1 MAWWYALLVVIG
13 LALVAGLAFLAALVA
28 TRDVRKP
35 LRLVTEEAE
44 GASTAAAVEVVPLSG
59 PPEVKRLTA
68 AVNRLA
74 GQSSRAQR
82 AEQSFLLS
90 VSHELKTPL
99 TSLRG
104 YGEGLKDGA
113 LEPADA
119 GEVIVAESSRL
130 ERFVQDL
137 LDSARFGRSEFSV
150 RRRAGRPGEPR
161 ARRRRAPRVAARDFG
176 VELRSEG
183 DVLRGRARRPRP
195 CRPGRLEP
203 GRERGALHAGWGHG
217 HGRGRAGRIS
227 RRGHRAR
234 AKR

>member
-1 MAWWYALLVVIG
+1 MAGLGLLASL
-13 LALVAGLAFLAALVA
+13 LALRGVK
-28 TRDVRKP
+28 KP

-44 GASTAAAVEVVPLSG
+44 GASVAATVEVVPLSG

-113 LEPADA
+113 LDPATA
-119 GEVIVAESSRL
+119 GEMIVHGVEQAGTVRAGP
-130 ERFVQDL
+130 
-137 LDSARFGRSEFSV
+137 ARF
-150 RRRAGRPGEPR
+150 RA
-161 ARRRRAPRVAARDFG
+161 
-176 VELRSEG
+176 L
-183 DVLRGRARRPRP
+183 RPR
-195 CRPGRLEP
+195 
-203 GRERGALHAGWGHG
+203 
-217 HGRGRAGRIS
+217 
-227 RRGHRAR
+227 
-234 AKR
+234 